1 MWFAAAVTA
10 TDGAARVGLVI
21 AASAL
26 DPIALGALIALG
38 VLGTLTTGLRHAIGR
53 RLGVADPAGFA
64 LAQHLL
70 VWATLPL
77 AAFHASLVWAAAV
90 RSPVTWAHVRY
101 TIRRGR
107 VVGASRWPARPAQ
120 PGLRATNRSSNE

>member
-1 MWFAAAVTA
+1 
-10 TDGAARVGLVI
+10 
-21 AASAL
+21 
-26 DPIALGALIALG
+26 
-38 VLGTLTTGLRHAIGR
+38 LRQAIGR
-53 RLGVADPAGFA
+53 RLGVADPAGLVA
-64 LAQHLL
+64 TQHLL

-107 VVGASRWPARPAQ
+107 VVGASHQPTRPVQ
-120 PGLRATNRSSNE
+120 PGLRATSRSSNE